1 MKKYIKYDNIEY
13 FMPFLFCNDIYIPVI
28 NKLLKEEIDPIKYV
42 YGSIYCLWT
51 SGRLS
56 NFFINNLKN
65 VENYLKRLQKYKYI
79 PLFIFTSLKE
89 SDEILND
96 EFSNNLLDIAVRENA
111 EFVVASDFLYNHI
124 KSRYPDAKMHCS
136 VIKAIY
142 NFINDKDFDE
152 TRFYNE
158 MLDKYETVVIRP
170 EYTLDNIDKLDK
182 LIPEI
187 SRIEIISNQHC
198 AYNCP
203 KHIEHY
209 QLQELES
216 TYTSQII
223 KIHNQESL
231 EELPPDL
238 LKKKEEFQC
247 PKYHKTED
255 FRSVYFSEEQVEQ
268 LIQLGVN
275 KIKLQGRDHTYSKL
289 FIELYNNFFNK
300 DISFEE
306 TKNITDNIILDM
318 IEENKKA
325 QLIYI

>member
-13 FMPFLFCNDIYIPVI
+13 FMPFLFCNDVYIPVI
-28 NKLLKEEIDPIKYV
+28 NKLLKDEIDPIKYV

-56 NFFINNLKN
+56 NFFINNLMN

-182 LIPEI
+182 LIPDI

-203 KHIEHY
+203 NHIEHY
-209 QLQELES
+209 RRQETES
-216 TYTSQII
+216 TYISQII
-223 KIHNQESL
+223 KMHNQESIKNI
-231 EELPPDL
+231 PSSL
-238 LKKKEEFQC
+238 LKDFTC
-247 PKYHKTED
+247 PKFNKSKD
-255 FRSVYFSEEQVEQ
+255 FKSVYFSDEQVEQ
-268 LIQLGVN
+268 LIQLGVK
-275 KIKLQGRDHTYSKL
+275 KIKLQGRDQTYSKL
-289 FIELYNNFFNK
+289 FTELYNHFFNK
-300 DISFEE
+300 DIPFEE
-306 TKNITDNIILDM
+306 MKRITDDIILKM